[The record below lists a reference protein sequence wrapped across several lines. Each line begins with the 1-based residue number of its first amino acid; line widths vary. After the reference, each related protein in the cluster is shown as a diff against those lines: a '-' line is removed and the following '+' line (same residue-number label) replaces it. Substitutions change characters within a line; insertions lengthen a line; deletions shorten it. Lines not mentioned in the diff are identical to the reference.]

1 MNEDQV
7 TACVKAM
14 KLLVTSAVDVRTS
27 AQRAG
32 FATPPRDTSGT
43 ATRSERTVGHH
54 PPVND

>member
-1 MNEDQV
+1 
-7 TACVKAM
+7 VKAM